1 MIELQSV
8 AVKLTSFNARAE
20 NHGDEKKPAA
30 DIKIEAILPNDVLS
44 EFHPTL
50 KSLLYHKDA
59 NAQPGDL
66 VDQTRAD
73 EPGWLP
79 NRRFPKLGPLK
90 WDDETIGAAVS
101 IAYGA
106 TGRSIDLSGCN
117 INGWTLEPMEGGSVS
132 VAFRIQ
138 AHPDEKQSGKLCM
151 MVQQEV
157 ELTLTPP
164 AAPGD
169 MLNGERETADA
180 ES

>member
-1 MIELQSV
+1 MITLHNV
-8 AVKLTSFNARAE
+8 AVILSSFNARAE
-20 NHGDEKKPAA
+20 NHGEEKKPAA
-30 DIKIEAILPNDVLS
+30 DLKITAILPNDVLS

-50 KSLLYHKDA
+50 KSFLYHKDA

-66 VDQTRAD
+66 VDQSHAD

-79 NRRFPKLGPLK
+79 NRRFPKLSPLK
-90 WDDETIGAAVS
+90 WDDETVGASVS

-106 TGRSIDLSGCN
+106 TGRTIELSGCN
-117 INGWTLEPMEGGSVS
+117 VNGWTLEPMEGGSVS

-164 AAPGD
+164 APGD
-169 MLNGERETADA
+169 MLKGGREQTDA
-180 ES
+180 ED